1 VVVTV
6 QIFLGVLLGFLAGM
20 FLSARYL
27 RQEIA
32 ANIGPRLAH
41 IERQLE
47 ILQGEVNLDM
57 ATRIATLSES
67 LQERPLRD
75 LRFVKGSAVVPAMR
89 SMDGSRSALRG

>member
-1 VVVTV
+1 METFV
-6 QIFLGVLLGFLAGM
+6 GVLMGVLAGM

-47 ILQGEVNLDM
+47 TLRSEINLDA
-57 ATRIATLSES
+57 ATRLASLSER
-67 LQERPLRD
+67 LEDRRKAD
-75 LRFVKGSAVVPAMR
+75 
-89 SMDGSRSALRG
+89 

>member
-1 VVVTV
+1 METL
-6 QIFLGVLLGFLAGM
+6 LGVLMGVLAGM

-47 ILQGEVNLDM
+47 ILQSEINLDA
-57 ATRIATLSES
+57 ATRLAKLSER
-67 LQERPLRD
+67 LEDRHTPD
-75 LRFVKGSAVVPAMR
+75 
-89 SMDGSRSALRG
+89 

>member
-1 VVVTV
+1 MGSPDRHDLRRWRAVITV
-6 QIFLGVLLGFLAGM
+6 ETLLGVLMGVLAGM

-47 ILQGEVNLDM
+47 ILRSELNFDA
-57 ATRIATLSES
+57 ATRLARLD
-67 LQERPLRD
+67 ERLEGRHIPD
-75 LRFVKGSAVVPAMR
+75 
-89 SMDGSRSALRG
+89 